1 MVAGFARF
9 EEAELVWI
17 PALLPLLLARACLEA
32 RVGDPIAAERVDAIA
47 ELIRGRNVPPYLTL
61 LVDVVLGEIFVERGD
76 LAAATGWMHAG
87 FDHLASYPDAG
98 TLGLRLLRLREV
110 LDRRRVIEPLT
121 GAEHRV
127 LELLPTQ
134 LTLKEIAARLDVSL
148 ETVRTHVRAIYR
160 KLDVHVRSEAV
171 ATAQDLG
178 VLDVD

>member
-1 MVAGFARF
+1 
-9 EEAELVWI
+9 
-17 PALLPLLLARACLEA
+17 
-32 RVGDPIAAERVDAIA
+32 
-47 ELIRGRNVPPYLTL
+47 
-61 LVDVVLGEIFVERGD
+61 
-76 LAAATGWMHAG
+76 
-87 FDHLASYPDAG
+87 
-98 TLGLRLLRLREV
+98 
-110 LDRRRVIEPLT
+110 VIEPLT